1 MYNVPTYAFPA
12 QVYCIAGE
20 RQIQHDVH
28 FQKLDEDYKINETKN
43 GQIKD
48 FGHETIK
55 PFILQGFCGQFRI
68 QFWEH

>member
-1 MYNVPTYAFPA
+1 MK
-12 QVYCIAGE
+12 I
-20 RQIQHDVH
+20 I
-28 FQKLDEDYKINETKN
+28 KLMKQKN

-55 PFILQGFCGQFRI
+55 PFILQGFSEFCGQFRI